1 MEKSNGM
8 KPPVEVYID
17 GASLGN
23 PGPAGVGIVFVD
35 ANRTPIAQL
44 YKYLGET
51 TNNVAEYLAL
61 LYALQEAQRR
71 GVTRLVVKTDS
82 ELLAKQLNGQYKV
95 RDGTLRL
102 FHDLALYAAQ
112 DFEQWSIEHVSRSHN
127 TQADRLANEAIESRF
142 DTSLKNVIRSL
153 RTEG

>member
-1 MEKSNGM
+1 MTS
-8 KPPVEVYID
+8 PATTDATTVYID

-23 PGPAGVGIVFVD
+23 PGPAGLGAVFID
-35 ANRTPIAQL
+35 AQGKPIARL

-61 LYALQEAQRR
+61 LYALQEAHTR
-71 GVTRLVVKTDS
+71 GITRLVVKTDS

-102 FHDLALYAAQ
+102 FHDFVRHVIQ
-112 DFEQWSIEHVSRSHN
+112 GFERLSIEHINRSHN
-127 TQADRLANEAIESRF
+127 AEADRLANEAVESRF
-142 DTSLKNVIRSL
+142 DTSVKIV
-153 RTEG
+153 